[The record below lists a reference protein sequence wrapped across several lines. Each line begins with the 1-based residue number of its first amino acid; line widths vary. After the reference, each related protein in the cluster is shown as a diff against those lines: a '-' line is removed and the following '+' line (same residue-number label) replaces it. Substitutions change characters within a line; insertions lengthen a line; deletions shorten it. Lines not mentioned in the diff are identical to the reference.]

1 VVVGQAGEEEV
12 ATANGGGE
20 VRVGAAAEEREGGD
34 GGAVGVEEER
44 EERGQVVLA
53 EVAVE
58 GTRGVDGFEWMGR

>member
-34 GGAVGVEEER
+34 GGAVGVEELR
-44 EERGQVVLA
+44 EERGLT